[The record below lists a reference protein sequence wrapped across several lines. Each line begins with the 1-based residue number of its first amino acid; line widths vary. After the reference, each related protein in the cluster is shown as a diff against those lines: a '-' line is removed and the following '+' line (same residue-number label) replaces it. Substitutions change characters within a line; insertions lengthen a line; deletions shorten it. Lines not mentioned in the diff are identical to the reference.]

1 MGWFSKGKA
10 QISGDPEALLG
21 HLVQVAT
28 QGALVGTDQSADE
41 VAEHLAAD
49 LAGYDRETLAGALGL
64 AVVGIG
70 AENAVSIKRASEK
83 MLHALLDRFGAE
95 EGVEA
100 PTDLL
105 PDDEPREAPQ
115 AADAA
120 PVAEE
125 KVWDE
130 DRR

>member
-10 QISGDPEALLG
+10 PISGDPEALLG

-83 MLHALLDRFGAE
+83 
-95 EGVEA
+95 A